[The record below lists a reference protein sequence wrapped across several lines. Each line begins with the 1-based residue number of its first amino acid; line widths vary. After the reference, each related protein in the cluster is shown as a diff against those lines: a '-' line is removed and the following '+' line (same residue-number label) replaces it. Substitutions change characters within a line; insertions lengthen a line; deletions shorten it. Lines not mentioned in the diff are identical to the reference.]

1 MTKKEFTKFELARMR
16 RTAQN
21 VEGFLKQRNKLEE
34 KKAKIEEELEIVN
47 QQIELTDAPTVAMT
61 SYHTEDIIKKVVT
74 PTDQVDKNGNIIKKV
89 TFEFI
94 YPDTIIPPVTPNEN
108 TVNEETNGDNV
119 VSTFGTLDES
129 DKSDY
134 NTSGALVSDGTDV
147 VATMD

>member
-1 MTKKEFTKFELARMR
+1 MTKKEFTKFELARMK

-21 VEGFLKQRNKLEE
+21 VEGFLKQKNKLEE
-34 KKAKIEEELEIVN
+34 KKTKIEEELAIIN

-61 SYHTEDIIKKVVT
+61 GYHTEDIIKKVVT

-94 YPDTIIPPVTPNEN
+94 YPDTIVPPVTTNDN
-108 TVNEETNGDNV
+108 TVEEETNGDNV

-129 DKSDY
+129 
-134 NTSGALVSDGTDV
+134 NN
-147 VATMD
+147 MD